1 MEGLSSELRRLGM
14 ATSGANR
21 MMAKADREEPK
32 ARPAPIA
39 SVTVITGD
47 VRSEAAVQKAL
58 AVIATA
64 FRKGVITETQ
74 AQMLVSRL
82 PAMVRR

>member
-1 MEGLSSELRRLGM
+1 MEGLSSELRRLGLGQ
-14 ATSGANR
+14 SRANGR
-21 MMAKADREEPK
+21 KAKAEREESPT
-32 ARPAPIA
+32 RPAPIA

>member
-1 MEGLSSELRRLGM
+1 MDDLKQYSRRLGLGQ
-14 ATSGANR
+14 SRANG
-21 MMAKADREEPK
+21 MMAKADREESK
-32 ARPAPIA
+32 ARPEPIA
-39 SVTVITGD
+39 RVLVITGGGSS
-47 VRSEAAVQKAL
+47 VAAVQKAL